1 MPSLTSVRAYEV
13 IRQYYLLPVS
23 SDPKT
28 LMQRLSH
35 ITEGVM
41 NVRIPG
47 ISQEWIYP
55 GCPRSE
61 PGILTCIASCIS
73 VRNISA
79 KVSVSDFDIYP
90 EKYVYPLVTAYP
102 HGVRFTAAHT
112 SSNATLADKHSN
124 PRNKGI
130 KKNLRAHLNATH
142 FCRGKMKNKTR
153 NRPHINAS
161 TRFIYCTKKS
171 PIVVRLYIY
180 NNAFIQL
187 FLFTRQEK
195 EGKKMNLYKTNWQ
208 NAVSVI
214 GGSTHDVDEH
224 DVVL

>member
-1 MPSLTSVRAYEV
+1 MQSLTSLCAYKV
-13 IRQYYLLPVS
+13 IGQYYLLPVS
-23 SDPKT
+23 FDPKT
-28 LMQRLSH
+28 IMQRLLH

-41 NVRIPG
+41 NVWIPG

-55 GCPRSE
+55 GCSRSE

-102 HGVRFTAAHT
+102 HGARFTAAHT

-130 KKNLRAHLNATH
+130 KKKLAGTCECRAFLPRENEKQNEKQAAYQCIHE
-142 FCRGKMKNKTR
+142 
-153 NRPHINAS
+153 
-161 TRFIYCTKKS
+161 IY
-171 PIVVRLYIY
+171 L
-180 NNAFIQL
+180 
-187 FLFTRQEK
+187 
-195 EGKKMNLYKTNWQ
+195 LYKKISYSCTTVHLQ
-208 NAVSVI
+208 
-214 GGSTHDVDEH
+214 
-224 DVVL
+224 